1 MPPVMVAR
9 CLSFLVILQS
19 LFAQTKA
26 TPQLNWSVT
35 RAPPQERQGS
45 KREKEIFSKIFRQI
59 QKNGRRAIKRMKLS
73 QRYLINWIKSGRR
86 LSPLFPLGLVSLQL
100 ERFENGRLVGIG
112 KEGKSPAMIHWGKL
126 LVLRFATFLKKK

>member
-19 LFAQTKA
+19 LFALTKP

-35 RAPPQERQGS
+35 KATPQERRKS
-45 KREKEIFSKIFRQI
+45 KLEKEILSKIFRQI
-59 QKNGRRAIKRMKLS
+59 QKNSRRAIKRMKLS

-86 LSPLFPLGLVSLQL
+86 LSPLFPLVSLEL
-100 ERFENGRLVGIG
+100 ERFKNGSLVGIS
-112 KEGKSPAMIHWGKL
+112 KEGKFPAMIHWGKL
-126 LVLRFATFLKKK
+126 LVLRFATLLKKK

>member
-35 RAPPQERQGS
+35 RAPPKEHQGS

-59 QKNGRRAIKRMKLS
+59 QKNSRRAIKRMKLS

-86 LSPLFPLGLVSLQL
+86 LSPLFPLVSLEL
-100 ERFENGRLVGIG
+100 ERFKNGSLVGIS